1 MKSKLG
7 KKVWF
12 ICNNQVYS
20 GTLWRIEKHETITK
34 SKRVKWTEYIMANTD
49 GRSMKVFKSEKAA
62 LRRLN
67 DKVRKDRKPGKK
79 ARL

>member
-1 MKSKLG
+1 MESKLG

-20 GTLWRIEKHETITK
+20 GKLWRIEKHETITK
-34 SKRVKWTEYIMANTD
+34 TKRVKWTEYIMTNTD
-49 GRSMKVFKSEKAA
+49 GRSMKVFTSKKSA

-67 DKVRKDRKPGKK
+67 DKVRTIRKPGKE